1 MKAAVLDFPG
11 SNCDFD
17 MYYALIDFGIDAK
30 IIDARQSNL
39 DDYDA
44 IFLPGGF
51 SYGDYLRAG
60 AIARFAPAMEAVKK
74 AADQGRFVVGICNG
88 FQILTEAGLLPGALR
103 MNAKAGFICDQVL
116 LNVEND
122 NSLFTKNLSRQQLL
136 LPIAHAGG
144 NYYADQ
150 ETLTKLHANRQI
162 IFTYQDNPNG
172 SIDDIAG
179 IVNEKGN
186 VFGMMPH
193 PERAVDPLL
202 GNIDGRPFFES
213 ILQTSGVLN

>member
-1 MKAAVLDFPG
+1 
-11 SNCDFD
+11 
-17 MYYALIDFGIDAK
+17 
-30 IIDARQSNL
+30 
-39 DDYDA
+39 
-44 IFLPGGF
+44 
-51 SYGDYLRAG
+51 
-60 AIARFAPAMEAVKK
+60 
-74 AADQGRFVVGICNG
+74 
-88 FQILTEAGLLPGALR
+88 

-179 IVNEKGN
+179 IVSEKGN